1 MFVYGNPGRRA
12 PYAVKV
18 LTEMRLSELLLV
30 KTKNVSISIKN
41 LSFVIFMDAT
51 HE

>member
-1 MFVYGNPGRRA
+1 MFVYGNLGRKA
-12 PYAVKV
+12 PYSIKV

-30 KTKNVSISIKN
+30 KTKNISISIKN
-41 LSFVIFMDAT
+41 LSFIIFMDAT